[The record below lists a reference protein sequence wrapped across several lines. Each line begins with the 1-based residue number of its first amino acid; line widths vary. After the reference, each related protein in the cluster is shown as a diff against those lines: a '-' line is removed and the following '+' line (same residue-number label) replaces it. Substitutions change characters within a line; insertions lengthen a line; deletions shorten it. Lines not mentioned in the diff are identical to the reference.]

1 MSTEIEMKSIEVEMP
16 SKEAEPQSNEQSE
29 KPSTPPVTNDMD
41 LKELSPPVEI
51 EQDYQPEETMN
62 SFGVFLFCFLSLACN
77 EYYERNCW
85 NWLFG
90 PSCGSEECMRFFRLL
105 YRLVLFGLLFF
116 LLWYQRGTSWLLTN

>member
-16 SKEAEPQSNEQSE
+16 SKEAQSQSNEKSE

-62 SFGVFLFCFLSLACN
+62 SFGVCLFCLLSSACN
-77 EYYERNCW
+77 EYYERNCR

-90 PSCGSEECMRFFRLL
+90 SSCSSEECMFSF
-105 YRLVLFGLLFF
+105 
-116 LLWYQRGTSWLLTN
+116 